1 MWWQGING
9 VGGSLSF
16 YFPANEVVVQMLW
29 LPASET
35 STVITQGGERC
46 RTEIAA
52 WFAPERN
59 LNHSGMAFNLG
70 SFWGLVGPCSR
81 KLCEIFVPI
90 CFEAVVPVCSYPH
103 FFLFL
108 HVPICSCFRLASSGI
123 VLLSKIVLRWYR
135 TRQADAWDARTQ
147 LKDVQR
153 KFPWFYLLHFMA
165 FCSSSMFIGSLILTV
180 PCNTPPPSQ
189 KSSRALRLS
198 LAPRKAGQAKKR
210 QLRSEMLKTRQA
222 FLHRHCSS
230 CFYMVFACAYI
241 ILRSLVF
248 YSVL

>member
-1 MWWQGING
+1 MRNVAWVENKFSATCRSFHPVRLPGRLHNLTMWWQGING

-90 CFEAVVPVCSYPH
+90 CFEAVVPMCSYLSP
-103 FFLFL
+103 FFPISPCSYLFL
-108 HVPICSCFRLASSGI
+108 LQASQFWYSAPKQDRTSMVPNSPSRCLRRKNTAQRCSEKVSMILFIAFYGI
-123 VLLSKIVLRWYR
+123 L
-135 TRQADAWDARTQ
+135 
-147 LKDVQR
+147 
-153 KFPWFYLLHFMA
+153 
-165 FCSSSMFIGSLILTV
+165 
-180 PCNTPPPSQ
+180 
-189 KSSRALRLS
+189 
-198 LAPRKAGQAKKR
+198 
-210 QLRSEMLKTRQA
+210 
-222 FLHRHCSS
+222 
-230 CFYMVFACAYI
+230 
-241 ILRSLVF
+241 
-248 YSVL
+248 